1 MELLRQNIEALI
13 FACETSI
20 TLDEIKSCLKSV
32 YGWELTDEEVKSCID
47 AIREK
52 YEDDE
57 YSFGLNEIARGYR
70 FLSKPAFYGAIQIF
84 IAQKNKKRLS
94 TAALE
99 TLSIIAY
106 RQPISKAAIE
116 QIRGVSCDYSIQK
129 LLEKELIEIEGK
141 SDLPGKPLV
150 YATSK
155 NFMDY
160 FGLKDSADLP
170 KLKDIILDE
179 NTIGI
184 PAEAMLDIESA
195 TLSIAAENP
204 ENPSSEATLDAPAS
218 DDAGQEV

>member
-20 TLDEIKSCLKSV
+20 TLDEIKNCLKSV
-32 YGWELTDEEVKSCID
+32 YGWDLSDEDVKASID

-52 YEDDE
+52 YEDEE

-70 FLSKPAFYGAIQIF
+70 FLSKPSYYGAIQIF

-106 RQPISKAAIE
+106 KQPISKAAIE

-160 FGLKDSADLP
+160 FGLKDAGDLP
-170 KLKDIILDE
+170 KLKDIIMDE
-179 NTIGI
+179 NTIGT
-184 PAEAMLDIESA
+184 PADTMTENEPAALHMSAESPDNAAPETSLDVQPNDDG
-195 TLSIAAENP
+195 SIA
-204 ENPSSEATLDAPAS
+204 
-218 DDAGQEV
+218 G